1 MVYNA
6 INGGEDMNI
15 KINDIVINSRKR
27 KLNENKVKELAESM
41 KLIGQLEPITVTSG
55 NVLLAG
61 LHRVEAAKILGWD
74 EIKAELFEGNELE
87 CELAEIDENLMR
99 NDLTVLEQGEHLA
112 RRQEL
117 IGYKQGD
124 NRFTIDRGETVS
136 PLKTTAEIAHH
147 IGLTERSAQQRIQAA
162 RNIVP
167 EVKDA
172 IRDTEIA
179 NSTTQLLELARL
191 SPDKQI
197 EVSSLLKGETTI
209 QDALKIAKKVE
220 REKEIQD
227 KIIEIESNA
236 FIPPSRK
243 YDVIVI
249 DPPWPYGTEYD
260 PDGRRSA
267 SPYPEM
273 SLEDIAGIQLPAA
286 DDCILWLWTTHKF
299 MRYSFAI
306 LDKWGFR
313 DVAIL
318 TWVKS
323 RMGLGSW
330 LRSQTEYCIMAVKG
344 HPKIN
349 LTNQTTVIHGDMRE
363 HSRKPDEFY
372 KLVDSLCVGYKID
385 WFSRE
390 KREGW
395 DQYGIETDR
404 FVAK

>member
-1 MVYNA
+1 ML
-6 INGGEDMNI
+6 
-15 KINDIVINSRKR
+15 
-27 KLNENKVKELAESM
+27 LN
-41 KLIGQLEPITVTSG
+41 
-55 NVLLAG
+55 
-61 LHRVEAAKILGWD
+61 
-74 EIKAELFEGNELE
+74 
-87 CELAEIDENLMR
+87 
-99 NDLTVLEQGEHLA
+99 
-112 RRQEL
+112 
-117 IGYKQGD
+117 
-124 NRFTIDRGETVS
+124 
-136 PLKTTAEIAHH
+136 
-147 IGLTERSAQQRIQAA
+147 
-162 RNIVP
+162 
-167 EVKDA
+167 
-172 IRDTEIA
+172 
-179 NSTTQLLELARL
+179 
-191 SPDKQI
+191 
-197 EVSSLLKGETTI
+197 
-209 QDALKIAKKVE
+209 
-220 REKEIQD
+220 
-227 KIIEIESNA
+227 
-236 FIPPSRK
+236 
-243 YDVIVI
+243 
-249 DPPWPYGTEYD
+249 
-260 PDGRRSA
+260 
-267 SPYPEM
+267 PYPEM

>member
-1 MVYNA
+1 M
-6 INGGEDMNI
+6 
-15 KINDIVINSRKR
+15 KLDIARIQVGQRKR
-27 KLNENKVKELAESM
+27 KLDEGKVRSLAESFES
-41 KLIGQLEPITVTSG
+41 IGQLQPITVEQCEYG
-55 NVLLAG
+55 NYRMIAG
-61 LHRVEAAKILGWD
+61 LHRLEAAKLLGW
-74 EIKAELFEGNELE
+74 ESIEAQEFEGDVVAA
-87 CELAEIDENLMR
+87 ELAEIDENLMR

-117 IGYKQGD
+117 VGFSRGGD
-124 NRFTIDRGETVS
+124 RKSDVFQTATVAVRK
-136 PLKTTAEIAHH
+136 PTNELARA
-147 IGLTERSAQQRIQAA
+147 IGLSERSAHNRISVA

-191 SPDKQI
+191 SPEKQI
-197 EVSSLLKGETTI
+197 EVSNFLDGEMTI
-209 QDALKIAKKVE
+209 QDALKEVKKVA
-220 REKEIQD
+220 REKEIQER
-227 KIIEIESNA
+227 IAEIESNA
-236 FIPPSRK
+236 FTPPSRK

-249 DPPWPYGTEYD
+249 DPPWQYGTDYD

-273 SLEDIAGIQLPAA
+273 SLEDIKAIQLPNAE
-286 DDCILWLWTTHKF
+286 DCVLWLWTTHKF
-299 MRYSFAI
+299 MRHSFEV
-306 LDKWGFR
+306 LDSWRFR

-330 LRSQTEYCIMAVKG
+330 LRSQSEFCIMAVKG

-349 LTNQTTVIHGDMRE
+349 LTNQTTVIYGEMRE

-395 DQYGIETDR
+395 DQYGAEIGK
-404 FVAK
+404 FVEQ

>member
-1 MVYNA
+1 MLTPAQIADTLQVSPA
-6 INGGEDMNI
+6 
-15 KINDIVINSRKR
+15 
-27 KLNENKVKELAESM
+27 
-41 KLIGQLEPITVTSG
+41 TVRRWS
-55 NVLLAG
+55 ARFAR
-61 LHRVEAAKILGWD
+61 H
-74 EIKAELFEGNELE
+74 
-87 CELAEIDENLMR
+87 
-99 NDLTVLEQGEHLA
+99 LTVLEQGEHLA

-117 IGYKQGD
+117 VGFSRGGD
-124 NRFTIDRGETVS
+124 RKSDEFQTATVAVRK
-136 PLKTTAEIAHH
+136 PTNELARA
-147 IGLTERSAQQRIQAA
+147 IGLSERSAHNRISVA

-191 SPDKQI
+191 SPEKQI
-197 EVSSLLKGETTI
+197 EVSNFLDGEMTI
-209 QDALKIAKKVE
+209 QDALKEVKKVA
-220 REKEIQD
+220 REKEIQER
-227 KIIEIESNA
+227 IAEIESNA
-236 FIPPSRK
+236 FTPPSRK

-249 DPPWPYGTEYD
+249 DPPWQYGTDYD

-273 SLEDIAGIQLPAA
+273 SLEDIKAIQLPNAE
-286 DDCILWLWTTHKF
+286 DCVLWLWTTHKF
-299 MRYSFAI
+299 MRHSFEV
-306 LDKWGFR
+306 LDSWRFR

-330 LRSQTEYCIMAVKG
+330 LRSQSEFCIMAVKG

-349 LTNQTTVIHGDMRE
+349 LTNQTTVIYGEMRE

-395 DQYGIETDR
+395 DQYGAEIGK
-404 FVAK
+404 FVEQ